1 MTQVTGNRGRRGWG
15 QQTACG
21 IVFCL
26 LSGVW
31 IAVQPRQWRKAGTL
45 FFFLSLSP
53 SAFIYCNCCLVL
65 LDSLLPFLRA
75 PPPLHFPRPLT
86 RTHIEG
92 VSSRGGCC
100 RCGRQ
105 LKAIKEVIGCRLELH
120 FPPLLSFEG
129 LGAGAE

>member
-1 MTQVTGNRGRRGWG
+1 MTRATGNRGGRGWG

-26 LSGVW
+26 LNDAW
-31 IAVQPRQWRKAGTL
+31 IPVQTKQWRKAGTL
-45 FFFLSLSP
+45 SFFRFPCRRLYT
-53 SAFIYCNCCLVL
+53 AIVCLVL
-65 LDSLLPFLRA
+65 LDFVLLFLRA

-86 RTHIEG
+86 RTHTEG

-105 LKAIKEVIGCRLELH
+105 LKAIKEVIECRLEQH
-120 FPPLLSFEG
+120 FPPLLSSEG